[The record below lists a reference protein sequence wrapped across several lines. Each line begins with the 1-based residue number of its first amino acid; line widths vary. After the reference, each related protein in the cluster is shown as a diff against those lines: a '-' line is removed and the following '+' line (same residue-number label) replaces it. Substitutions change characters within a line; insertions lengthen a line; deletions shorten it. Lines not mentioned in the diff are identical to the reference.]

1 MKMFCNWAV
10 VMAVPHCKYT
20 KNSQTPLSKWE
31 DFTICE
37 LHLNKVALDTRVSHT
52 LGKITEE
59 AKNAISFFL
68 YVRSEIAS
76 FGCILDDK
84 VYILIFETCWCFWC
98 LLSK

>member
-37 LHLNKVALDTRVSHT
+37 LHLNKVALYTRVSHT

-59 AKNAISFFL
+59 AKNAISFFYMSGVKL
-68 YVRSEIAS
+68 PP
-76 FGCILDDK
+76 LDA
-84 VYILIFETCWCFWC
+84 FWMT
-98 LLSK
+98 KFTF